1 MPQQLNVVALI
12 SGGKDSLYSILHC
25 LKNGHRLVALANLH
39 PPLTRRGRG
48 DDNNDDDDDDRPE
61 REEEDM
67 DSYMYQTIGHSI
79 IPLYQEALDVPLYRR
94 EIRGT
99 AVNTARDYQTPA
111 TQSRQEGGGEEG
123 GGGGG
128 EEDETECL
136 LYLLQDV
143 MRAHPEVNAVSAGA
157 ILSTYQRTRI
167 ENVAGRLGLVPL
179 AWLWMYPYLPPPVQ
193 RAGLP
198 ARPVAAVAG
207 LLEDMAACGCEARII
222 KVASGG
228 MDEGMLWE
236 NVSAG
241 DGRLRRELVKRMGML
256 LEEGVEG
263 AVLGEGGEYESL
275 ALDGPKELW
284 QKRIQVQSV
293 ERERGEAG
301 AAFVKL
307 KSASCVEKMGTDDM
321 GSVNELRIPQL
332 FDDGFKLV
340 YERILASTGEY
351 ALRKESRELPY
362 PEADKTW
369 AVETLQSKMDNIWV
383 ISNLS
388 APEAG
393 HDSATQMKSIMTK
406 LTDALRT
413 HEQELGAVTPDD
425 IVYTTILLR
434 SMDDFASINS
444 VYGSLFTK
452 PNPPARATVACGN
465 RLPPGIDILVSFILD
480 LGSPVHRK
488 GLHVQSR
495 SYWAPANIGPYSQ
508 AVGVPREK
516 QSGFEQDG
524 GLVYIAGQIPLDPAS
539 MELARPDVA
548 FTDPLSSFIH
558 HTVLSLQH
566 LWRIGGAMGVNWW
579 LGAVAFIAQDT
590 GISSKAAVASD
601 IWERMNTGSSSPSG
615 DEDDEEDS
623 MLDAWDIKYGRKQ
636 DFGSN
641 KKATRALPDFGI
653 VGPPS
658 KIPPFL
664 AVEVD
669 ELPRGSDI
677 EWQGL
682 GVRSA
687 HVDITEDS
695 SEGISISH
703 SEGAE
708 FGTHLAIGIEK
719 VKPENVEKSIEQA
732 MYLARRRLKDGTHY
746 QATIYTPL
754 PALCVK
760 LLAQIVPCRSVWGC
774 GGRELSAAL
783 VLHSR
788 SSQGSQ

>member
-1 MPQQLNVVALI
+1 
-12 SGGKDSLYSILHC
+12 
-25 LKNGHRLVALANLH
+25 
-39 PPLTRRGRG
+39 
-48 DDNNDDDDDDRPE
+48 
-61 REEEDM
+61 M
-67 DSYMYQTIGHSI
+67 DSYMYQTIGYSI

-123 GGGGG
+123 GRGGG

-241 DGRLRRELVKRMGML
+241 DGRLRRVLVKRMGML

-263 AVLGEGGEYESL
+263 AVLGEGG
-275 ALDGPKELW
+275 D
-284 QKRIQVQSV
+284 
-293 ERERGEAG
+293 
-301 AAFVKL
+301 
-307 KSASCVEKMGTDDM
+307 CVEKMGIDDM

-340 YERILASTGEY
+340 YERILASTGQY

-393 HDSATQMKSIMTK
+393 QDSATQMKSIMTK

-508 AVGVPREK
+508 AVGVPRDK

-566 LWRIGGAMGVNWW
+566 LWRIGGAMCVNWW

-601 IWERMNTGSSSPSG
+601 IWERMNTGSSPSG

-653 VGPPS
+653 VGPSS

-719 VKPENVEKSIEQA
+719 VKPEDVEKSIEQA